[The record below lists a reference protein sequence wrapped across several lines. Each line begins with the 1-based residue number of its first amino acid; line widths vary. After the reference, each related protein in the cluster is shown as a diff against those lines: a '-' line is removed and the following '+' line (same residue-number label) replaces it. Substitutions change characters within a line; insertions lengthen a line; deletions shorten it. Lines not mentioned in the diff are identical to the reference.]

1 MYQLLFC
8 KIMEEL
14 IMKPVKK
21 AVITTLL
28 VCSLGG
34 FAAQSALAE
43 GEALQVQQ
51 HNGISYVSGGV
62 SDSEQ
67 ATIKEMGK
75 DYNLQVLAALEEG
88 NYLSD
93 VDVTIVNA
101 QGETVL
107 QTVTNGPMLFA
118 QLPAGSYTVY
128 AKAPEGAEQQQS
140 VQVASSGQAHADF
153 RW

>member
-1 MYQLLFC
+1 MTS
-8 KIMEEL
+8 
-14 IMKPVKK
+14 VKK
-21 AVITTLL
+21 TVIATLL
-28 VCSLGG
+28 GCLIGSLTMPL
-34 FAAQSALAE
+34 ALAE

-51 HNGISYVSGGV
+51 HNGVSYVSGGV

-75 DYNLQVLAALEEG
+75 DYNLRVLAALEEG
-88 NYLSD
+88 NYLSE

-107 QTVTNGPMLFA
+107 HTVTSGPMLFA
-118 QLPAGSYTVY
+118 QLPAGSYTIH
-128 AKAPEGAEQQQS
+128 AKAPESEEQQQT
-140 VQVASSGQAHADF
+140 VQVASDSQAHADF